1 MTVHTQERAPFENE
15 GQAVLDTG
23 LEHRGSDFQSAGRDR
38 ESAIIVA
45 TPQCEEEPARCQE
58 GAHLE
63 PRQTALD
70 FLPFVKRL
78 IRIEALCRRLPRRA
92 AC

>member
-63 PRQTALD
+63 PWPTVFSLT
-70 FLPFVKRL
+70 
-78 IRIEALCRRLPRRA
+78 
-92 AC
+92 